1 MLLWTLGCMCLFKL
15 MFSFSS
21 VICIYPGVELMCHMV
36 VIFLSFWGTSIL
48 FSIVSVPIYIL
59 SNIVQEFTFLHIL
72 TNLLFVVFL
81 TVILIGVRYLVVVL
95 IWLYLMISDVEHLF
109 MCLLSICISSLGKHL
124 IRSSAH
130 VLIVL
135 FFLYCVLWVV
145 YIFWILTPHQSQ
157 NFQIFPPIP

>member
-81 TVILIGVRYLVVVL
+81 T
-95 IWLYLMISDVEHLF
+95 
-109 MCLLSICISSLGKHL
+109 
-124 IRSSAH
+124 A
-130 VLIVL
+130 
-135 FFLYCVLWVV
+135 
-145 YIFWILTPHQSQ
+145 ILTGVSGTSSSFDLHISNNQWCWASFSCAFNFLSFKVHFYQSNNWCWYVKNWMQ
-157 NFQIFPPIP
+157 NLE